1 MSFNNI
7 KQKLSVFLRRVKPI
21 AGLAITDDGLYVAV
35 FSGAAN
41 AAVLRKKFAFNELT
55 AGNISKGLKKLKIE
69 PTETVST
76 TTPI

>member
-21 AGLAITDDGLYVAV
+21 AGLAITDDGLYLTV

-41 AAVLRKKFAFNELT
+41 TTILNKKFAFDELT
-55 AGNISKGLKKLKIE
+55 AGNISKGLKN
-69 PTETVST
+69 
-76 TTPI
+76 